1 VKITFA
7 PDAWEQYLYWQTADR
22 KILRRIN
29 LLVRDIIRDDSDG
42 GIGKPERLRGD
53 LSGFS
58 SRRIDDEHRL
68 VYRIDVESDSLLIAQ
83 CRYHYSDR

>member
-1 VKITFA
+1 MKITFA
-7 PDAWEQYLYWQTADR
+7 TEAWEQYLYWPSADR
-22 KILRRIN
+22 KILKRIN
-29 LLVRDIIRDDSDG
+29 ALIRDIMRDDSGG

-68 VYRIDVESDSLLIAQ
+68 VYRADTDADSVLIAQ
-83 CRYHYSDR
+83 CRYHYTDR

>member
-1 VKITFA
+1 VKVIFA
-7 PDAWEQYLYWQTADR
+7 TDAWEQYLYWQTAGR
-22 KILRRIN
+22 KILKRIN
-29 LLVRDIIRDDSDG
+29 LLIRNIMRDDSDG

-68 VYRIDVESDSLLIAQ
+68 VYRMDTDADSLLIAQ
-83 CRYHYSDR
+83 CRYHYSAR

>member
-1 VKITFA
+1 MKIVWSE
-7 PDAWEQYLYWQTADR
+7 DAWDQYEHWQTADR

-29 LLVRDIIRDDSDG
+29 LLIRDVMRGDEG

-58 SRRIDDEHRL
+58 SRRINDEHRFVYL
-68 VYRIDVESDSLLIAQ
+68 VDVEADSLLIAA
-83 CRYHYSDR
+83 CRFHYSEH

>member
-1 VKITFA
+1 VRVTFA
-7 PDAWEQYLYWQTADR
+7 TDAWEQYLYWQTADR
-22 KILRRIN
+22 KILKRVN
-29 LLVRDIIRDDSDG
+29 LLIRDIIRDDSDG

-68 VYRIDVESDSLLIAQ
+68 VYRVDTGADSLLIAQ

>member
-1 VKITFA
+1 MKVTFA
-7 PDAWEQYLYWQTADR
+7 TEAWEQYLYWQSADR
-22 KILRRIN
+22 KILKRIN
-29 LLVRDIIRDDSDG
+29 VLIRDIMRDDSSG

-68 VYRIDVESDSLLIAQ
+68 VYRVDTEAGSLLIAQ

>member
-1 VKITFA
+1 MKITFA
-7 PDAWEQYLYWQTADR
+7 TDAWEQYLHWQTTDR
-22 KILRRIN
+22 KILERIN
-29 LLVRDIIRDDSDG
+29 LLIRDIMRDDSDG

-68 VYRIDVESDSLLIAQ
+68 VYRVDTESDSLLIAQ